1 MLRLWLSTALLSRR
15 DACWKNTKKVLFSV
29 SAITNPVSVT
39 SILLLLLLLRKDI
52 HLYFSVE
59 VLRLLINFHFGC
71 AAAAGGAC
79 AAYNITTEAER
90 GAGYCFFLLR
100 FCP

>member
-1 MLRLWLSTALLSRR
+1 MVVDCAGVETRCIPNA
-15 DACWKNTKKVLFSV
+15 
-29 SAITNPVSVT
+29 VSVA
-39 SILLLLLLLRKDI
+39 SFLLLLLLLTKDM
-52 HLYFSVE
+52 HFYFLVE

-79 AAYNITTEAER
+79 AAYNITTESER